1 MNIKALVFALLAV
14 SGSAF
19 AGLDQLTI
27 SSSLRGDYVIG
38 LIAHDQRDFVLHEG
52 YPENQ
57 LGGYIGGM
65 FRTRRATYTNS
76 DKPVADELADG
87 LRQFFT
93 NPQWA
98 GAAALSS
105 SAKDSVAEVE
115 KRISRAGL
123 KRTVLVTINDLWTE
137 SYRNTSVSYKFTIS
151 VRDAKAKE
159 LARAEYTGTHDT
171 SVWGD
176 DAAAEIFSRLMT
188 DSLSRPEF
196 IAALRD
202 R

>member
-1 MNIKALVFALLAV
+1 MNMKTLAFALLAV
-14 SGSAF
+14 STSAF

-27 SSSLRGDYVIG
+27 NSSLRGDYVIG
-38 LIAHDQRDFVLHEG
+38 LIAHDQRDFVLREG

-65 FRTRRATYTNS
+65 FRTRKATYTNS
-76 DKPVADELADG
+76 DSPVADELADG
-87 LRQFFT
+87 LRKFFT
-93 NPQWA
+93 SPQWA
-98 GAAALSS
+98 GAAALST
-105 SAKDSVAEVE
+105 SAKDSVAEIE
-115 KRISRAGL
+115 KKISRAGL
-123 KRTVLVTINDLWTE
+123 KRTLLVTINDLWTE

-151 VRDAKAKE
+151 VRDAKARE

-188 DSLSRPEF
+188 DSLSQPDF
-196 IAALRD
+196 AAALRE
-202 R
+202 